1 MSKHTEWELYGTPP
15 GWFGSAALLGGFG
28 KEAQGGRTGP
38 AAITAAKCWALG
50 TTVCDLSFILPILC
64 TIWMCCI
71 YGKDVGHSRKLFCL
85 PQLSSVAEAHD
96 RCVTGC
102 QVGVALRS
110 LSRGY
115 FPDKAFVIV
124 SFAVTA
130 VFLIGWRSAL
140 AAATPEVCNR
150 TLPLLL

>member
-1 MSKHTEWELYGTPP
+1 MHVSTQSAAKGDIAATVDRGEDGPSLGRLALLVGGDAAALLLFAAIGRANHGESLDPASVLSVAWPFLV

-50 TTVCDLSFILPILC
+50 TT
-64 TIWMCCI
+64 
-71 YGKDVGHSRKLFCL
+71 
-85 PQLSSVAEAHD
+85 
-96 RCVTGC
+96 
-102 QVGVALRS
+102 VGVALRS

-140 AAATPEVCNR
+140 AAATPEQ
-150 TLPLLL
+150 LK